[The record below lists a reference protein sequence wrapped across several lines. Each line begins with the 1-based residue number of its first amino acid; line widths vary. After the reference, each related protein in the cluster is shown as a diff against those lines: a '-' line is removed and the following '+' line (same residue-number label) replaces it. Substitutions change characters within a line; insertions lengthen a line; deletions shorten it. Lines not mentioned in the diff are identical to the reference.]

1 MMQGYE
7 KFGKA
12 ITTYLACAVDRA
24 ADFGSTLCTWNYTA
38 VEELYIHFLGKLYR
52 WFGTAESDPFN
63 PLRR

>member
-1 MMQGYE
+1 MQQGYEE

-38 VEELYIHFLGKLYR
+38 VEELYIHFLGNR
-52 WFGTAESDPFN
+52 WFGTLQNQTLSIH
-63 PLRR
+63 